1 MISEHETLHEALDNL
16 LYVYSANKTEC
27 PAVQRVIDAKWRLG
41 FDIRSLPNN
50 DALDAVIEAHGGTI
64 SGTGVETT
72 VIMTRDAFRSIVMD
86 LRVKQPTADL
96 TDLDILKLSMSIGA
110 YLNTLDN
117 HRMDRWADTQHDN
130 ARSELG
136 CFTQYVTA
144 NRRILTTKEKE
155 RDEQSPT
162 A

>member
-50 DALDAVIEAHGGTI
+50 DALDAVVQAHGGDIVKTSVGAI
-64 SGTGVETT
+64 YE
-72 VIMTRDAFRSIVMD
+72 IDRDAFRSIVMD

-110 YLNTLDN
+110 YLNTLDQTGTTVGASYHSDHN
-117 HRMDRWADTQHDN
+117 T
-130 ARSELG
+130 ARDELASF
-136 CFTQYVTA
+136 CQYVTA

-155 RDEQSPT
+155 RAQSNI
-162 A
+162 